1 MAKILY
7 LDKEDSKRYKE
18 RGYIYYDKYIVVYD
32 RLIGGFEYGVC
43 SDEVDYFDEKYDEL
57 ESVFIDQ
64 EKTELIDTNDYDDDD
79 DDDDYEDE
87 DNE

>member
-64 EKTELIDTNDYDDDD
+64 EKTELIDTNDYDDYD